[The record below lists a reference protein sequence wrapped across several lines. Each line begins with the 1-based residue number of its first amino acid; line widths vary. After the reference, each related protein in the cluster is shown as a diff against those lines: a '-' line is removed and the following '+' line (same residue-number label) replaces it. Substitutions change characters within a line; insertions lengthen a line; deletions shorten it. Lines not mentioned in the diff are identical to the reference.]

1 LSQKIKNIIRF
12 TVFLGIGIFFI
23 WIFLHNLTAEQKQEI
38 IHSMGNAN
46 YWWIAMAIPL
56 GILSHYLRALRWKM
70 LIETMGYKP
79 GNRNMFF
86 AVMIGYFANLALP
99 RLGEVSRCTIL
110 TKYENVPFQKSF
122 GTVITDRVLD
132 LLVFVLLFSLG
143 NLIQIPGWLFLAAAV
158 LALGRG
164 PGGMVTYVA
173 ASVSCVMTFLV
184 IRFVGGDALRRMD
197 NRVATYLLG
206 RLDERPVASI
216 VVLRMLFQTVPA
228 LNYTLAMSGV
238 RLRPYLMGTLLG
250 LPLPILLYCL
260 FFDYLA
266 KALKLL

>member
-1 LSQKIKNIIRF
+1 MSLLRKYQRLLAVLLFLAILYAVFALTGLKEHF
-12 TVFLGIGIFFI
+12 TVGFLQQLIRD
-23 WIFLHNLTAEQKQEI
+23 H
-38 IHSMGNAN
+38 
-46 YWWIAMAIPL
+46 PL
-56 GILSHYLRALRWKM
+56 G
-70 LIETMGYKP
+70 G
-79 GNRNMFF
+79 
-86 AVMIGYFANLALP
+86 
-99 RLGEVSRCTIL
+99 
-110 TKYENVPFQKSF
+110 
-122 GTVITDRVLD
+122 

-164 PGGMVTYVA
+164 SGGLATYVA

-184 IRFVGGDALRRMD
+184 IRLVGGDALRRMD
-197 NRVATYLLG
+197 NRVANYLLG
-206 RLDERPVASI
+206 RLDQRPVTSI

-238 RLRPYLMGTLLG
+238 RLRPYLTGTLLG